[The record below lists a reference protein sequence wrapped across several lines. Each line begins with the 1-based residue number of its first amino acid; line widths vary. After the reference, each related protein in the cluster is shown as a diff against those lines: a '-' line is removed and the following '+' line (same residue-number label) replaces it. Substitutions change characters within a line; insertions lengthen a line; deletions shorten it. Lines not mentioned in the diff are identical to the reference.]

1 MVKAFA
7 LLGIGM
13 MPMVLLAQPPKDGP
27 VLEEAAK
34 QDTIIASSTKARPQ
48 FWYEDNNVRRAGGYP
63 PDFQQMWEEP
73 ESWKE
78 LRSIL
83 DVYYIRGNTLKN
95 VTEDL
100 GKDWIAD
107 HLGAVLIESGL
118 PVAIDN
124 PGRGGAH
131 LDAVKFLQDQGVEI
145 QSIALQSVL
154 SKFAASGMTPNQQA
168 AEIRRRIPIAV
179 EQLKIVRQA
188 FPKVA
193 LGIIDALP
201 AKGLPWRRFYP
212 EFVHAARDAGVE
224 IAFIHVDCPLSRI
237 GTVVKDADLRDLR
250 RVISNELRLDY
261 GFICTDNVG
270 GMESDAAYHASLQHL
285 ASIFPRGVYPD
296 AFIVMSWYYHPRF
309 AVRRVEGSVS
319 MTQAA
324 LEFFLA
330 LD

>member
-1 MVKAFA
+1 MVKAFVH
-7 LLGIGM
+7 LGLGI
-13 MPMVLLAQPPKDGP
+13 MPMVLLAQPPKGDP
-27 VLEEAAK
+27 VLEATALTPSRE
-34 QDTIIASSTKARPQ
+34 ARPQ
-48 FWYEDNNVRRAGGYP
+48 FWYEDNNMRRAGGYP

-73 ESWKE
+73 DSWKD

-83 DVYYIRGNTLKN
+83 DVYCLRGNTLKN
-95 VTEDL
+95 VTEEF

-107 HLGAVLIESGL
+107 HLAAVLIESGL

-124 PGRGGAH
+124 PGRGGVH
-131 LDAVKFLQDQGVEI
+131 FDAMELLQDLGVEI
-145 QSIALQSVL
+145 HSIALQSVL
-154 SKFAASGMTPNQQA
+154 SKFAAARMTPDQRA
-168 AEIRRRIPIAV
+168 AEIRRRIPLAV

-212 EFVHAARDAGVE
+212 EFVRAARDAGVE
-224 IAFIHVDCPLSRI
+224 IAFIHIDCPLSKI

-250 RVISNELRLDY
+250 RVISNELRLEY

-270 GMESDAAYHASLQHL
+270 GMKTDAAYHAALQRL
-285 ASIFPRGVYPD
+285 ASIFPRAVYPD
-296 AFIVMSWYYHPRF
+296 AFIVMSWYHHPRF
-309 AVRRVEGSVS
+309 AVRRVEGSVP